1 MTVLFHDVP
10 VLDPAHSGGVTGP
23 LDVLVRNS
31 RIAEVGP
38 GLTSDDA
45 QTRRVDGHGHHLLIP
60 GLINAHFHSSANHL
74 KGSFPS
80 LPLELFMLYESP
92 AQAVAPTP
100 REAYLRTMLGALEM
114 LRAGTTSVQD
124 DAFLLPA
131 PEPEI
136 IDAVMEAYAD
146 CGIRASVALDQPE
159 LAEVDKLP
167 YLALLAHENL
177 REDLS
182 APAPVTGAELLE
194 LYGHLFD
201 RWHGA
206 ADGRLTAAVSISAPQ
221 RVTPDYFA
229 ALDALSREHHVPL
242 FAHMLETRTQRL
254 LASEQPRFGGRSL
267 VSYTAELG
275 LLNERTNVIHAVW
288 VDDQD
293 LDLIAEAGAV
303 VAHNPVSNL
312 RLGSGIM
319 PFRAVRDRDIPV
331 ALGSDEAICGDT
343 VEMWGVV
350 KMAGLIHTITGLDS
364 DRWPTAGEVL
374 DALWQGGAAAM
385 MRGGELGEIRA
396 GALADLA
403 LLDLYSPAFT
413 PLTDVAGQLVYC
425 DPASTVALVMVDG
438 AVVAEGGVVTSV
450 DERALL
456 DEARELFAA
465 AAPQR
470 RREREGAAALLP
482 TYQAVVR
489 TGATADLGLDR
500 SVAVP

>member
-1 MTVLFHDVP
+1 MTVLFRDVLLVGP
-10 VLDPAHSGGVTGP
+10 ERPTTLTGP
-23 LDVLVRNS
+23 IDVLVGGS
-31 RIAEVGP
+31 RIEAVGP
-38 GLTSDDA
+38 GLANAHPSA
-45 QTRRVDGHGHHLLIP
+45 RVIDGHGHHLLIP
-60 GLINAHFHSSANHL
+60 GCINAHFHSSANHL

-92 AQAVAPTP
+92 SEAVSPTP

-114 LRAGTTSVQD
+114 LRSGTTSVQD

-136 IDAVMEAYAD
+136 IDAVMQAYAD

-159 LAEVDKLP
+159 LAEFDKLP
-167 YLALLAHENL
+167 YLAQLAPESQRDVL
-177 REDLS
+177 T
-182 APAPVTGAELLE
+182 APAPVTGDQLLE

-206 ADGRLTAAVSISAPQ
+206 AAGRLTAAVSISAPQ
-221 RVTPDYFA
+221 RVTPEYFA
-229 ALDALSREHHVPL
+229 ALEALSREHHVPL

-254 LASEQPRFGGRSL
+254 LASEQPRFDGRSL
-267 VSYTAELG
+267 IAYTAELG
-275 LLNERTNVIHAVW
+275 LLNERTNVIHAIW
-288 VDDQD
+288 VDDHD

-319 PFRAVRDRDIPV
+319 PFRAIRDRGIPI

-364 DRWPTAGEVL
+364 DRWPRADEVL
-374 DALWQGGAAAM
+374 DALWRGGAAAM
-385 MRGGELGEIRA
+385 MRGGELGEIRP

-403 LLDLYSPAFT
+403 LLDLHSPAFT

-425 DPASTVALVMVDG
+425 GPASSVVLVMVDG
-438 AVVAEGGVVTSV
+438 VVVAQDGVVTSV

-470 RREREGAAALLP
+470 RRERAGADALLP
-482 TYQAVVR
+482 TYQAMVR
-489 TGATADLGLDR
+489 RGAAVDPGLGR
-500 SVAVP
+500 SVTV